1 MKNEAHE
8 SNRHGRYD
16 PYSCGGVEGGPRL
29 TLYTAPRGP
38 AVRLDG
44 EILDVVDRSDIDIGM
59 SSLSSAWAVGR

>member
-1 MKNEAHE
+1 M
-8 SNRHGRYD
+8 
-16 PYSCGGVEGGPRL
+16 

-59 SSLSSAWAVGR
+59 SSLSSAWAVGREGVAGGRAEEGR